1 MLNIEVV
8 VPPAAEPVSVGDAF
22 LQLRL
27 GDPKSEDLEAHPFY
41 SQIVRNIT
49 TARQQVEQMTRRA
62 LVQQTLRISY
72 PGFACGGRGLEL
84 RRPPL
89 REVLAV
95 QYRDS
100 DNALQTIDA
109 DDWFVTDD
117 LVPRLRFVDGWS
129 APMLFARSDAVRI
142 EYVAGYAP
150 DGSPPSGQEQW
161 AAGVPAAL
169 KDAVLIGVELLQGA
183 MSPADRELLEQAREN
198 LVCSYRIH
206 SR

>member
-1 MLNIEVV
+1 MNIEVIG
-8 VPPAAEPVSVGDAF
+8 PPLFEPVSVGDAY

-49 TARQQVEQMTRRA
+49 TARLQVEQMTRRA

-72 PGFACGGRGLEL
+72 PGFTCGGRGLEL

-89 REVLAV
+89 REVLGV
-95 QYRDS
+95 QYRDG
-100 DNALQTIDA
+100 DNALQTVELE
-109 DDWFVTDD
+109 DWFVTDD
-117 LVPRLRFVDGWS
+117 LVPRLRFVEGWS
-129 APMLFARSDAVRI
+129 APDTFARRDAVSI
-142 EYVAGYAP
+142 EYVAGYPP
-150 DGSPPSGQEQW
+150 DGSPPADQEDW
-161 AAGVPAAL
+161 AAGVPAPL
-169 KDAVLIGVELLQGA
+169 KDAILIGVEILQGA
-183 MSPADRELLEQAREN
+183 MSPGDRELLEQAREN

>member
-1 MLNIEVV
+1 MNIDVI
-8 VPPAAEPVSVGDAF
+8 VPPAFEPVSVGEAF
-22 LQLRL
+22 IQLRL
-27 GDPKSEDLEAHPFY
+27 GDPRSEDLEAHPFY

-49 TARQQVEQMTRRA
+49 TARIQVEQMTRRA

-72 PGFACGGRGLEL
+72 PGFACCSRGFEL

-95 QYRDS
+95 QYRDEV
-100 DNALQTIDA
+100 NALQTIDL
-109 DDWFVTDD
+109 DDWFVTDEM
-117 LVPRLRFVDGWS
+117 VPRVLFVDGWS
-129 APMLFARSDAVRI
+129 VPSTFARADAVRI

-150 DGSPPSGQEQW
+150 DGSPPADQEQW
-161 AAGVPAAL
+161 SAGVPAAL

-183 MSPADRELLEQAREN
+183 MSPTDRELLEQAREN

>member
-1 MLNIEVV
+1 MNIEVIG
-8 VPPAAEPVSVGDAF
+8 PPLFEPVSVGDAF

-27 GDPKSEDLEAHPFY
+27 GDPKSEDIEAHPFY

-62 LVQQTLRISY
+62 LVPQTLRISH
-72 PGFACGGRGLEL
+72 PGFACGCGLEL

-89 REVLAV
+89 REVLSV
-95 QYRDS
+95 QYRDEA
-100 DNALQTIDA
+100 NALQTVEMEN
-109 DDWFVTDD
+109 WFVTDD
-117 LVPRLRFVDGWS
+117 LVPRLRFVDSWS
-129 APMLFARSDAVRI
+129 APALFARRDAVRI
-142 EYVAGYAP
+142 EYIAGYAP
-150 DGSPPSGQEQW
+150 DGSPPADQEQW